1 MSLLINDVA
10 PNFNA
15 KSTIGNIDFHQWMDE
30 SYTILF
36 SHPKDFTP
44 VCTTEFAVTAK
55 LSREFDARS
64 TKIIGVSV
72 DATDDHHKW
81 IKDIEL
87 VSDAHITFPIIDDTS
102 LNVAKLYGM
111 LPSDAFLPDG
121 RTAQHS
127 ATVRTVFIIGPDKKI
142 RLMLSYPM
150 AVGRNFDEIIRALDS
165 IQLTDRMPV
174 ATPANWLPGEDV
186 IVTMSVSDED
196 AEQKFGTIDSKLP
209 YLRYV
214 GEPK

>member
-1 MSLLINDVA
+1 
-10 PNFNA
+10 
-15 KSTIGNIDFHQWMDE
+15 
-30 SYTILF
+30 
-36 SHPKDFTP
+36 
-44 VCTTEFAVTAK
+44 
-55 LSREFDARS
+55 
-64 TKIIGVSV
+64 
-72 DATDDHHKW
+72 
-81 IKDIEL
+81 
-87 VSDAHITFPIIDDTS
+87 
-102 LNVAKLYGM
+102 M

-209 YLRYV
+209 YLRYA